1 MFLVELVMQGVRG
14 IRELARLR
22 FQSGFNIV
30 PAGNESGKTTAVDTV
45 QRLLFPSSQ
54 AGPMEMLVSKQT
66 PGASRA
72 ALVVCS
78 DDGAYFRVIQDFV
91 KHAVNLSQYN
101 AASKEFNLVHKDWGS
116 AASFMGSLTAA
127 MSEEDY
133 STVFVLRREQFA
145 DRSSSGASAPATPKT
160 LGVKP
165 APPAAKTRA
174 AQARLAELRETL
186 RKAEEAA
193 DADYRYQSAK
203 LALEEIRKKSAA
215 LGELDGKRA
224 EIEATLTELKG
235 CEALP
240 ENLTELVDEHERRRT
255 QKAIDADDLNK
266 ELEGLRTQLAGIPS
280 VNVVTDK
287 LFILGAVLGILSIV
301 AGVFVLTA
309 EYAPYFPV
317 GLVLSLILMATAWYN
332 SSRKNAQ
339 RRAVQKDGEAVE
351 KELADLERKFA
362 QDGATVNAYMRSVGA
377 STLGDLKE
385 KSENYRYFSSLLKE
399 SEEGR
404 RRILGDLTPEIL
416 QQQFAKQQAEALELE
431 QATRAVAQY
440 AVDTYSIRQDIERLE
455 SESQHTEAARDFG
468 GVGEELPT
476 DFSPSAHG
484 GFPEEL
490 VIAGRIGGIELGT
503 LVPAVEAAAQ
513 RNLSTATGGKYVR
526 IELGHDGPPVV
537 HAKDDTVLNFAEL
550 SHGTKA
556 LIYFCFRTGLVEA
569 LVGKR
574 QLPFILDDALAG
586 FDPARQQAA
595 CQILRALGAK
605 TQVILFT
612 SNPALKAAG
621 DVAAELK

>member
-30 PAGNESGKTTAVDTV
+30 PAGNESGKTTAVDAV

-54 AGPMEMLVSKQT
+54 RGPMAMLVSKQT

-72 ALVVCS
+72 ALVICS
-78 DDGAYFRVIQDFV
+78 DDGAYYRVIQDFA

-101 AASKEFNLVHKDWGS
+101 TASKEFNLLHKDWGS
-116 AASFMGSLTAA
+116 AASFMGSLTVA
-127 MSEEDY
+127 MSEGDY
-133 STVFVLRREQFA
+133 SNVFVLRREHFA
-145 DRSSSGASAPATPKT
+145 DRSSSGASALASPKP
-160 LGVKP
+160 LEVQP
-165 APPAAKTRA
+165 APPAAKTRS

-203 LALEEIRKKSAA
+203 LALEEIKKKLTAF
-215 LGELDGKRA
+215 GEIDGKRT
-224 EIEATLTELKG
+224 EVEATLAELKG

-255 QKAIDADDLNK
+255 QKTLDADDLSK
-266 ELEGLRTQLAGIPS
+266 ELEGLRRQLAGIPS
-280 VNVVTDK
+280 VNVVTAK

-301 AGVFVLTA
+301 TGVFVLTA

-317 GLVLSLILMATAWYN
+317 GVVLSLTLMATAWYN

-385 KSENYRYFSSLLKE
+385 KAENYRYFSSLLKE
-399 SEEGR
+399 TEEGR

-416 QQQFAKQQAEALELE
+416 QQQFAKQQAEVLELE

-440 AVDTYSIRQDIERLE
+440 AIDTYSIRQDIERLE

-476 DFSPSAHG
+476 AFSPLAHG
-484 GFPEEL
+484 GFPAEL
-490 VIAGRIGGIELGT
+490 VIAGRIGGIELET

-513 RNLSTATGGKYVR
+513 RNLSAATGGKYVR
-526 IELGHDGPPVV
+526 IELGHDGPPIV

-574 QLPFILDDALAG
+574 RLPFILDDALAG